1 MSYGIQVTS
10 QVDIN
15 AGSGKS
21 GYINTDTNAFT
32 RVCGRGSGVGLLQED
47 TGGSFEVARFQN
59 HTHTGPGNKKV
70 RINVMTFNY
79 GHGWQYENTMT
90 PGHIRI
96 GKVAKDWPYPSA
108 QTHEGGELQMVAPD
122 DQILSLDAFNDP
134 NNYLKMG
141 STKYNF
147 RFFNASNG
155 QLFGAISEKGMRLDR
170 GWLKIFHEDA
180 SVKNTHVVLYKKYTG
195 ATKKLFD
202 HNMVKDN
209 HYEGFRVQTTGTLNE
224 ANPASIIDATSLWF
238 RNNELYGKWNGSGE
252 IKRGMKCAI
261 DPSGNIITVKS
272 LIANHKFSDFRL
284 KKDINKIDST
294 DALDKVKQLRGVTF
308 QWKDGEGDPGTKVG
322 LIAQEVQKIVPEIVT
337 TKP

>member
-1 MSYGIQVTS
+1 
-10 QVDIN
+10 
-15 AGSGKS
+15 
-21 GYINTDTNAFT
+21 
-32 RVCGRGSGVGLLQED
+32 
-47 TGGSFEVARFQN
+47 
-59 HTHTGPGNKKV
+59 
-70 RINVMTFNY
+70 
-79 GHGWQYENTMT
+79 
-90 PGHIRI
+90 
-96 GKVAKDWPYPSA
+96 
-108 QTHEGGELQMVAPD
+108 MVAPD

-134 NNYLKMG
+134 NNYLKLG

-180 SVKNTHVVLYKKYTG
+180 SVKNTHVVLYKKYNG

-261 DPSGNIITVKS
+261 DPSGI
-272 LIANHKFSDFRL
+272 LLLLNH
-284 KKDINKIDST
+284 
-294 DALDKVKQLRGVTF
+294 
-308 QWKDGEGDPGTKVG
+308 
-322 LIAQEVQKIVPEIVT
+322 
-337 TKP
+337 